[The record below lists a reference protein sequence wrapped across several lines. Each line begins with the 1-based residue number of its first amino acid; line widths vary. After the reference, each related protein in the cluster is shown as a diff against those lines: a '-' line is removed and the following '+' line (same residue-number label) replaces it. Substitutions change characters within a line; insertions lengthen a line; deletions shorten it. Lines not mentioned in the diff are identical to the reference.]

1 MIATFIGHRNTP
13 ISNRLKKNIKHELRK
28 LLTSHPTT
36 QFLFGSRSRFDDAC
50 LEIVSQLKSEFPQ
63 LKRIYVRSFFKQNK
77 KLIMYTC
84 LFVFGFYSDYLLTL
98 YDDTIFPDIVANS
111 GKAAYIKRNMYM
123 INNCDILFV
132 YYDPSYTVKSENG
145 IKRNSGTKIAVEYAL
160 TKNKKIINFFY
171 K

>member
-63 LKRIYVRSFFKQNK
+63 LKRIYVRSSFQY
-77 KLIMYTC
+77 ISS
-84 LFVFGFYSDYLLTL
+84 FYSDYLLTL
-98 YDDTIFPDIVANS
+98 YDDTIFPDIVVNS
-111 GKAAYIKRNMYM
+111 GRAAYIKGNAYM
-123 INNCDILFV
+123 IKNCDILFV